1 MKKKTNLVRVR
12 LLTDGYFRDSDNLKV
27 WLKPRTFPV
36 IVNAEIV
43 KSESGLP
50 VFAKVPMSECVA
62 IGMNPA
68 IFGNGLEGCGLS
80 WALHEVDDLCG
91 NPEAEIL

>member
-1 MKKKTNLVRVR
+1 MKKNTNLVRVR
-12 LLTDGYFRDSDNLKV
+12 LLTDGWFRDSDNLKC

-36 IVNAEIV
+36 IVKAEIV
-43 KSESGLP
+43 KSSSGQP
-50 VFAKVPMSECVA
+50 IFAKVPMEECVA

-80 WALHEVDDLCG
+80 WCILDTD
-91 NPEAEIL
+91 EAEIL

>member
-1 MKKKTNLVRVR
+1 MKKNTKLVRVR
-12 LLTDGYFRDSDNLKV
+12 LLTDGWFRDSDNLKC

-43 KSESGLP
+43 FDTSDDQPLY
-50 VFAKVPMSECVA
+50 AKVPMEECVA

-68 IFGNGLEGCGLS
+68 IFKGLENCGLN
-80 WALHEVDDLCG
+80 WLLFHDPDDG
-91 NPEAEIL
+91 SKEAEIL